1 MCFPKILIIPVNGRA
16 NAEQYGQI
24 NHTFIT
30 SVSVA
35 LSNTLK
41 VLNIYFFTFKTIT
54 LKCKSAFHKSTV
66 LK

>member
-1 MCFPKILIIPVNGRA
+1 MCFPKILIIPVNGRV

-41 VLNIYFFTFKTIT
+41 VLNIYLSTFKTIP
-54 LKCKSAFHKSTV
+54 LKCKSVFHNSVVMK
-66 LK
+66 